1 MTVFSQKESWQQE
14 HFIKI
19 KMYLYL
25 CVKHAHT
32 NTNIAAAAHPAM
44 LLMERLLERL
54 LPWKP
59 MMVVGLRED
68 GRVKEE
74 WSSGDRMADHGRSLV
89 PPAKRQKVG
98 SNDTKTT

>member
-1 MTVFSQKESWQQE
+1 MD
-14 HFIKI
+14 
-19 KMYLYL
+19 LYV

-59 MMVVGLRED
+59 MMVVGLRD
-68 GRVKEE
+68 GGRVKEV
-74 WSSGDRMADHGRSLV
+74 WSSGDRMADQGRSLV
-89 PPAKRQKVG
+89 PPAKRQAQE
-98 SNDTKTT
+98 KTFWKKLVVK